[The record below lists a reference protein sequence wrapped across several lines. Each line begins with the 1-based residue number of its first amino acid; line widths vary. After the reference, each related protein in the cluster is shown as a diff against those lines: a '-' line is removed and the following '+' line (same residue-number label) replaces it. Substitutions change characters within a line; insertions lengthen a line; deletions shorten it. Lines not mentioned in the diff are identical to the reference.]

1 MRVET
6 SRVRPRIGRITLAA
20 LAAAALSAA
29 LLGFPGHSR
38 GSAAATQSSVNVVV
52 IPAFAPPRYP
62 GTNGVPAL
70 PTGAAQLSAYHFSH
84 LSAGQVTA
92 ASLAPYDTAIL
103 YGIRWSDIPAS
114 AQAAINAFAATHKV
128 LIWDSDDTGPQSYA
142 TFIHPFSVAAS
153 GENFSGKPNDSVVS
167 FPGGNNFLASDSPSS
182 PYYLDP
188 QQLVTVGD
196 EIKDMNAMPSGTKD
210 WVPAL
215 LAANKFIPTIPNTW
229 AWPLAWSYGSIGNQT
244 GLTIYSGID
253 ADAFANQKLNPNNAI
268 KELAL
273 QLQASFRTAPNT
285 SCAPGCNPPPQ
296 PPPPVSGS
304 THASCHFAKR
314 LPRHW
319 VHGRV
324 VVWMTTSTASGV
336 TARVVNRRG
345 RIIGSGKEGKGDL
358 IRLRLQTR
366 RLRTNRISRL
376 RALVAF
382 DGQVA
387 CTKSFRLKVDNTRP
401 RILFLGTRGN
411 RVFLRA
417 SERSWVTFTGRHV
430 RHRRAVLIAARKTVH
445 LRLPARV
452 RTARLVLR
460 DRARNTVTR
469 RLRW

>member
-1 MRVET
+1 MET
-6 SRVRPRIGRITLAA
+6 GRVRPRIGRIALAA
-20 LAAAALSAA
+20 LTAAALSVG

-38 GSAAATQSSVNVVV
+38 GSAAATQPSANVVV
-52 IPAFAPPRYP
+52 IPAFAPPAYP
-62 GTNGVPAL
+62 STKGVPPL
-70 PTGAAQLSAYHFSH
+70 PTGAAQLSAYHFSQ
-84 LSAGQVTA
+84 LSAGTVTA

-128 LIWDSDDTGPQSYA
+128 LIWDADDTGSQNYA
-142 TFIHPFSVAAS
+142 TFLHPFSVAAS
-153 GENFSGKPNDSVVS
+153 GENFTGKPNDSVVS

-188 QQLVTVGD
+188 QQLVTDRD
-196 EIKDMNAMPSGTKD
+196 EINDMNAMTTGTKN

-215 LAANKFIPTIPNTW
+215 FAANQFIPNGG
-229 AWPLAWSYGSIGNQT
+229 WPLAWSYGSIGNQT

-268 KELAL
+268 KELAV
-273 QLQASFRTAPNT
+273 QLQAQFRKTPNT

-296 PPPPVSGS
+296 PPPPASGS

-324 VVWMTTSTASGV
+324 VVWMKTSTAAGV
-336 TARVVNRRG
+336 TARVVTRTG

-366 RLRTNRISRL
+366 RLRTNRTSGL

-382 DGQVA
+382 NGQVA

-411 RVFLRA
+411 RLLLRV
-417 SERSWVTFTGRHV
+417 SERSSVTFTGRHV
-430 RHRRAVLIAARKTVH
+430 RHRRAVLIAARKKVYI
-445 LRLPARV
+445 RLPAGV

-460 DRARNTVTR
+460 DRARNTVVR